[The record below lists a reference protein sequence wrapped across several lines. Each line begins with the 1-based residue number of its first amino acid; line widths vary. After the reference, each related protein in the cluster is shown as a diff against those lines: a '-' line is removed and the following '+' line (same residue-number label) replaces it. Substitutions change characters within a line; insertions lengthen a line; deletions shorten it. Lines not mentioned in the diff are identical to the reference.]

1 MEGKGGERKQ
11 TPICNEWDRFFMN
24 LTERKAHFSLV
35 FTQSGVF
42 FMQIYYTDPKESLRD
57 GESLSH
63 PLERPSWSSTQWK
76 SVESNIATL
85 QDRIAKATLEGNGRK
100 VRDLQR
106 LLVRSQSARLKAV
119 RQVAQENAGKG
130 TSGIDGELWTSPERK
145 YQASLQ
151 LLRRSKVLPLA
162 RVYIPKKD
170 GSQRPLGIPAMKDRA
185 NQALWAMALNPVVES
200 LSDPVSYGFRPYRG
214 CWDAHAQIRVL
225 LSRKNSP
232 QWILD
237 ADIQKCFDSISH
249 EWLLENTP
257 MEKGVLRSW
266 LRSGFLEGGELF
278 PTEAGTPQGGVIS
291 PTLSNHALN
300 GLQNL
305 LLQRFPHRVQKGK
318 GTERKGYTSGVN
330 LVRYADDFIVTG
342 SSPRQLKRVQSVIEE
357 FLRPRGLRLHPEKT
371 KIRHITDGF
380 DFLGLTFRKA
390 SNGYLLRKIS
400 NDSLRSHLETL
411 RERVKRNSGIPP
423 EALISKLNP
432 IIRGWCNYHRCC
444 SNVWSAWHHANQY
457 LFRQLFK
464 WCRNK
469 HPHKSKFWIYD
480 KYWKMVDG
488 RKTFVASDGSDPTH
502 YKLVPYTFRGKR
514 IHRIPGSLNVY
525 LLSKEVR
532 EKIRS
537 VWFQN
542 KIDGETGFRRSLW
555 QRQGGI
561 CPHCYQVLEQ
571 SGSGLTDIH
580 HRVPRSKG
588 GTDHLSNLEL
598 LHEHCHYER
607 HSRGV

>member
-1 MEGKGGERKQ
+1 
-11 TPICNEWDRFFMN
+11 
-24 LTERKAHFSLV
+24 
-35 FTQSGVF
+35 
-42 FMQIYYTDPKESLRD
+42 MQIYFTNPKESLRD
-57 GESLSH
+57 GEPLSH
-63 PLERPSWSSTQWK
+63 PLERSSWSSTHWK

-130 TSGIDGELWTSPERK
+130 IPGIDGELWTSPERK

-151 LLRRSKVLPLA
+151 LLRRSQVLPLA
-162 RVYIPKKD
+162 RKHIPTKD
-170 GSQRPLGIPAMKDRA
+170 GSKRPLGIPAMKDRA
-185 NQALWAMALNPVVES
+185 YQALWAMALNPVVETH
-200 LSDPVSYGFRPYRG
+200 SDPASFGFRPYRG
-214 CWDAHAQIRVL
+214 SWDAHAQIRVL
-225 LSRKNSP
+225 LSRKDSP

-237 ADIQKCFDSISH
+237 ATIQKCFHSLLCSH

-278 PTEAGTPQGGVIS
+278 SREAGTPQGGMIF
-291 PTLSNHALN
+291 PTLTNHALN
-300 GLQNL
+300 GLQKL

-318 GTERKGYTSGVN
+318 GKKRNSYTSGVH

-342 SSPRQLKRVQSVIEE
+342 SSPRQLERVQSVIEE

-380 DFLGLTFRKA
+380 DFLQWTFRKA

-400 NDSLRSHLETL
+400 DDSLRSHLETL
-411 RERVKRNSGIPP
+411 RETVKRNSGIPP
-423 EALISKLNP
+423 ETLISKLNSM
-432 IIRGWCNYHRCC
+432 IRGWCNEHRCC
-444 SNVWSAWHHANQY
+444 SNVWSAWYRANQY

-464 WCRNK
+464 WCRNR
-469 HPHKSKFWIYD
+469 HPQKSKFWIYD
-480 KYWKMVDG
+480 RYWKMVDG
-488 RKTFVASDGSDPTH
+488 RKTFVAADH
-502 YKLVPYTFRGKR
+502 YKLVPYAFQEKR

-525 LLSKEVR
+525 LQSKQVR

-537 VWFQN
+537 VWFQ
-542 KIDGETGFRRSLW
+542 KTIDGETGFRRALW
-555 QRQGGI
+555 KRQKGV
-561 CPHCYQVLEQ
+561 CTHCAQLLPP
-571 SGSGLTDIH
+571 SGSGLADIH
-580 HRVPRSKG
+580 HRVLR
-588 GTDHLSNLEL
+588 
-598 LHEHCHYER
+598 
-607 HSRGV
+607 SRGGRDIFRTLNSYTSTVTTSAIHVVPKEKFSLLKNNK